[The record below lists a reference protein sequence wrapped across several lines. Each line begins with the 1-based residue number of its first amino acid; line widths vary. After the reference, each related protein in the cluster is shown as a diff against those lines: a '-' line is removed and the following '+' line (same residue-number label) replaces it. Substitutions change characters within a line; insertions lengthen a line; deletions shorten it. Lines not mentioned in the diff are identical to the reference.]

1 MTKLIAPVHP
11 GEILKEEFMV
21 PLGLSANGLAR
32 AVRVPPNRI
41 SAIVN
46 GERGLTADT
55 ALRLSRAF
63 GTTAEFWLN
72 LQKLYELRRAHADVG
87 VPSLG
92 ATLRERSTR
101 PDEDA
106 PPHVQPQIIPG
117 STKKTHETD
126 HRASTK
132 ARQSGVHKRAK
143 RATRKAR

>member
-72 LQKLYELRRAHADVG
+72 LQKQYELDCARDSATDLARIEPIRARV
-87 VPSLG
+87 
-92 ATLRERSTR
+92 
-101 PDEDA
+101 
-106 PPHVQPQIIPG
+106 
-117 STKKTHETD
+117 
-126 HRASTK
+126 
-132 ARQSGVHKRAK
+132 
-143 RATRKAR
+143 

>member
-11 GEILKEEFMV
+11 GEILKEEFMT

-55 ALRLSRAF
+55 ALRLSKAF

-72 LQKLYELRRAHADVG
+72 LQKQYELDC
-87 VPSLG
+87 
-92 ATLRERSTR
+92 
-101 PDEDA
+101 
-106 PPHVQPQIIPG
+106 
-117 STKKTHETD
+117 
-126 HRASTK
+126 
-132 ARQSGVHKRAK
+132 ARD
-143 RATRKAR
+143 RATDLARSEPIRARA

>member
-11 GEILKEEFMV
+11 GEILKEEFMT

-46 GERGLTADT
+46 GARGLTADT

-72 LQKLYELRRAHADVG
+72 LQKQYELDC
-87 VPSLG
+87 
-92 ATLRERSTR
+92 
-101 PDEDA
+101 
-106 PPHVQPQIIPG
+106 
-117 STKKTHETD
+117 
-126 HRASTK
+126 
-132 ARQSGVHKRAK
+132 ARD
-143 RATRKAR
+143 RATDLARIEPIRARV